1 MNLFA
6 VKWLPTGEF
15 LEICSYYRLPA
26 AYEPVRLMQTRTPTR
41 NPRRRTPGAADA
53 PPPRRACHSPAAPSR
68 PRG

>member
-26 AYEPVRLMQTRTPTR
+26 AYEPVRLMQHRTPT
-41 NPRRRTPGAADA
+41 P
-53 PPPRRACHSPAAPSR
+53 
-68 PRG
+68 